1 MRGTPKVVAFVAN
14 SVYHGHMSDCDVDP
28 FLTTSQAARFLEV
41 SRQHVAN
48 LCDRGELACYRV
60 GRHRRIRKSEAE
72 RFVTVRDGAIDR
84 SHLLMLWLSRAVA
97 AHIARD
103 PSLLSAGA
111 QEIDAR
117 WDNDISARFWFVRWR
132 KVIASGPESAMQ
144 VLTALDPESLSMQ
157 NMSPFLCL
165 LPMDERNQVVAAME
179 SYWPA
184 SQIEPPR

>member
-1 MRGTPKVVAFVAN
+1 MAFVAN
-14 SVYHGHMSDCDVDP
+14 SAYHEDMSDYDIDP
-28 FLTTSQAARFLEV
+28 FLTTSQAARFLGV

-48 LCDRGELACYRV
+48 LCDRGELVFHRV
-60 GRHRRIRKSEAE
+60 GRHRRIRRNELE
-72 RFVTVRDGAIDR
+72 RFVVMRDGTTDR

-103 PSLLSAGA
+103 PSLLSVGTEA
-111 QEIDAR
+111 IDAR
-117 WDNDISARFWFVRWR
+117 WDRDGSARFWFVRWR
-132 KVIASGPESAMQ
+132 KIIAAGPESVMQ

-157 NMSPFLCL
+157 NMSPFIEL

-184 SQIEPPR
+184 SQIEGPR